1 MRGSCRGPAT
11 PLKQSVNEIPWIDL
25 HSSTTAGHEAKS
37 LLVKTPMPAPEF
49 QHTVGK
55 TASFSGT
62 ALHTGD
68 KVTLKLHPA
77 PIDHGIK
84 FKRKDLQDEPT
95 IDAKIENLKTVERAT
110 TIGEG
115 SVRVHTVEHIL
126 AALSAMGVDNAIV
139 EMDANEPPI
148 GDGSAQPYVDLIKKA
163 GVMAQEERRK
173 FFDVREPMHVEAK
186 TGALLVLLPDDK
198 FRISCTQAGP
208 NNRFAQFL
216 SMEIT
221 PTGFE
226 CEIAPARTF
235 VYYEDVEPLMEKNLI
250 KGGSLENAIVVRGE
264 AVLSKE
270 PLRFPDE
277 FVRHKIIDIIGDLAL
292 VGRRIRGHV
301 VAVKPG
307 HAANAELA
315 RALAREQTRRSA
327 MSTPRAIPI
336 GDSGLDTGEVMNILP
351 HRYPFLMVD
360 RVIGFEGEN
369 KITAIKSITINEP
382 FFQGHFPGH
391 PVMPGV
397 MQVEAMAQVASI
409 LLFKLTKT
417 SSRVGYFMSADQV
430 KFRKPVF
437 PGDTIFIHAELTR
450 ARGNRMAKTKCYC
463 VVNDAIVSE
472 AELMFTFLDK

>member
-1 MRGSCRGPAT
+1 MA
-11 PLKQSVNEIPWIDL
+11 
-25 HSSTTAGHEAKS
+25 ST
-37 LLVKTPMPAPEF
+37 PEF
-49 QHTVGK
+49 QHTVAK

-68 KVTLKLHPA
+68 KVTLKLQPA
-77 PIDHGIK
+77 PVDHGIK

-126 AALSAMGVDNAIV
+126 AALLAMGVDNAIV

-148 GDGSAQPYVDLIKKA
+148 GDGSAQPYVDLIKRA
-163 GVMAQEERRK
+163 GVIAQDEPRQ
-173 FFDVREPMHVEAK
+173 FFNVREPMHVEAK

-208 NNRFAQFL
+208 NNRFTQFL
-216 SMEIT
+216 SMEVM
-221 PTGFE
+221 PAVFE
-226 CEIAPARTF
+226 REIAPARTF
-235 VYYEDVEPLMEKNLI
+235 VYYEDVKPLMDKNLI

-270 PLRFPDE
+270 PLRFGDE
-277 FVRHKIIDIIGDLAL
+277 FVRHKILDIIGDLAL

-307 HAANAELA
+307 HATNADLA
-315 RALAREQTRRSA
+315 RSIAREQTRRSA
-327 MSTPRAIPI
+327 LAAPRTIPS
-336 GDSGLDTGEVMNILP
+336 GDGGLDVDQVMQILP
-351 HRYPFLMVD
+351 HRFPFLMVD
-360 RVIGFEGEN
+360 RIVSFETETKCVGV
-369 KITAIKSITINEP
+369 KTVTINEP

-409 LLFKLTKT
+409 LLFKLAKT
-417 SSRVGYFMSADQV
+417 TSRIGYFMSADGV
-430 KFRKPVF
+430 KFRKPVL
-437 PGDTIFIHAELTR
+437 PGDTIFVHAELTKS
-450 ARGNRMAKTKCYC
+450 RGERLAKAKCHC
-463 VVNDAIVSE
+463 VVNDAVVSE

>member
-1 MRGSCRGPAT
+1 MAT
-11 PLKQSVNEIPWIDL
+11 
-25 HSSTTAGHEAKS
+25 
-37 LLVKTPMPAPEF
+37 PEF
-49 QHTVGK
+49 QQTLGK
-55 TASFSGT
+55 VAGFTGT
-62 ALHTGD
+62 ALHTGE

-77 PIDHGIK
+77 PVDHGIK
-84 FKRKDLQDEPT
+84 FRRKDLQDEPT

-115 SVRVHTVEHIL
+115 SVRVHTVEHVL

-139 EMDANEPPI
+139 EMDTNEPPI
-148 GDGSAQPYVDLIKKA
+148 GDGSAQPYVDLIRKA
-163 GVMAQEERRK
+163 GVTTQEEPRR
-173 FFDVREPMHVEAK
+173 FFDVRDTMHVESK
-186 TGALLVLLPDDK
+186 TGALLVLLPDNK

-208 NNRFAQFL
+208 NNKFTQFL
-216 SMEIT
+216 STEIT
-221 PTGFE
+221 PAAFE
-226 CEIAPARTF
+226 REIAPARTF
-235 VYYEDVEPLMEKNLI
+235 VFYEDVKPLMDKNLI
-250 KGGSLENAIVVRGE
+250 KGGSLENAIVVRGD

-277 FVRHKIIDIIGDLAL
+277 FVRHKILDIIGDLAL
-292 VGRRIRGHV
+292 LGRRIRGHV

-307 HAANAELA
+307 HAINAELA
-315 RALAREQTRRSA
+315 RSITREQTRRSA
-327 MSTPRAIPI
+327 VATPRTIPS
-336 GDSGLDTGEVMNILP
+336 GEGGLDTDEVMQILP

-360 RVIGFEGEN
+360 RIIGFEGEDRV
-369 KITAIKSITINEP
+369 TGVKSVTINEP

-409 LLFKLTKT
+409 LLYKLTKT
-417 SSRVGYFMSADQV
+417 SSRVGYFMSADEV

-463 VVNDAIVSE
+463 VVNDAVVSE
-472 AELMFTFLDK
+472 GELMFTFLDK

>member
-1 MRGSCRGPAT
+1 MPST
-11 PLKQSVNEIPWIDL
+11 PEL
-25 HSSTTAGHEAKS
+25 
-37 LLVKTPMPAPEF
+37 
-49 QHTVGK
+49 QHTVAK
-55 TASFSGT
+55 TAGFSGT
-62 ALHTGD
+62 ALHTGE

-77 PIDHGIK
+77 PADHGIK
-84 FKRKDLQDEPT
+84 FRRKDLHDEPT
-95 IDAKIENLKTVERAT
+95 IDARIENLKTVERAT

-115 SVRVHTVEHIL
+115 PIRVHTVEHVL
-126 AALSAMGVDNAIV
+126 AALWAMGVDNAIV

-148 GDGSAQPYVDLIKKA
+148 GDGSAQAYVDLIRKA
-163 GVMAQEERRK
+163 GVTAQEEPRK
-173 FFDVREPMHVEAK
+173 FFDVRETMHVESK

-216 SMEIT
+216 SMEVT
-221 PTGFE
+221 PAVFE
-226 CEIAPARTF
+226 REIAPARTF
-235 VYYEDVEPLMEKNLI
+235 VYYEDVQPLMDKNLI

-270 PLRFPDE
+270 PLRFADE
-277 FVRHKIIDIIGDLAL
+277 FVRHKILDIIGDLAL

-307 HAANAELA
+307 HAVNVDLA
-315 RALAREQTRRSA
+315 RALAHEQTRRSA
-327 MSTPRAIPI
+327 KAVPRANPT
-336 GDSGLDTGEVMNILP
+336 GVGGLDTDEVMQILP
-351 HRYPFLMVD
+351 HRFPFLMVD
-360 RVIGFEGEN
+360 RIISFESETKCIGV
-369 KITAIKSITINEP
+369 KSVTINEP

-397 MQVEAMAQVASI
+397 LQVEAMAQVASI

-417 SSRVGYFMSADQV
+417 SSRVGYFMSADGV

-463 VVNDAIVSE
+463 VVNDAVVSE
-472 AELMFTFLDK
+472 GELMFTFLDK